1 MTDTVVLA
9 AGWESITAMIDS
21 NKAPMMVVGGSILTL
36 CFVWAAIKIGAKGK
50 GKLREGIE
58 EVGVLCFAGLVL
70 GLALT
75 LPLVM
80 SSLGVDIGN
89 SSNSGGGNVSTV
101 QGQ

>member
-1 MTDTVVLA
+1 MSDTVVLA
-9 AGWESITAMIDS
+9 AGWDSITSMIDS
-21 NKAPMMVVGGSILTL
+21 NKTPMMLVGTGILTL
-36 CFVWAAIKIGAKGK
+36 CFIWAAIKIGAKGK

-80 SSLGVDIGN
+80 SGLGVEIGN
-89 SSNSGGGNVSTV
+89 SSTGGGNVSTV